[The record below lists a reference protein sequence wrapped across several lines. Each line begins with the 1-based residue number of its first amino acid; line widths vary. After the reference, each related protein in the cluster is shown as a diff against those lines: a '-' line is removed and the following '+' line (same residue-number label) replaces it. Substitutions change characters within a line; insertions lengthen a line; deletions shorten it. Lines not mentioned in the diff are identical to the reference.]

1 MSRTVTACLR
11 SQRRCSAV
19 AARQEPF
26 CAWRCLLCIST
37 HGGDAL
43 ASWPGR
49 ALTPAIAAPSTAP
62 PPQGLWQD
70 VFTSW
75 LGGVRDPLLISDPDA
90 LLRPD
95 QPLLGTL
102 AGGLLPAF
110 FVAPSAAV
118 LTGALEGYWQFF
130 CLSLRDASAK

>member
-1 MSRTVTACLR
+1 MLRPAGKRSPCLLHTLPGSSLPSAAAATPRLAAWRPADACLGR
-11 SQRRCSAV
+11 PAV
-19 AARQEPF
+19 P
-26 CAWRCLLCIST
+26 
-37 HGGDAL
+37 
-43 ASWPGR
+43 
-49 ALTPAIAAPSTAP
+49 P

-75 LGGVRDPLLISDPDA
+75 LGGVRDPLLIGDPDV

-118 LTGALEGYWQFF
+118 LTGALEGYWQYF
-130 CLSLRDASAK
+130 CLMLRDASAK